1 MHTDRQTGPGSVVEV
16 SKRNRQH
23 ITEIIESWIIN
34 ATTFT
39 FTKPS
44 FLSRYG
50 EFLLSSHLENNTI
63 IGTEHVGKIIALYF
77 DKTDEKIL
85 KSILLYLASKLK
97 KNLLVLDYRAIVV
110 SNNKDQVTLSKMCST
125 CGLSFCLSCEVQIT
139 RFPKKFSRFFQ
150 HIAIEDCIIYV
161 PHMPGD
167 EEEENILNQIISSF
181 SLNNIFIRYDE
192 DRFPDLD
199 EEEDDEELLSQININ
214 HPVIKE
220 LLRINNVC
228 PPTELTYHTHVKK
241 SDVMITSSSEI
252 EVDDQD
258 QTLLTLTSLQK
269 KEEDLIFQRN
279 VFRIFSHF
287 VSKSNSISRHRL
299 SCINHPLLGKKDLS
313 SSEIEN
319 ICAMVIYF
327 SKLKGLRNRCFR
339 RSFDLHVEKQKN
351 SENEEKDGESLEKT
365 FTKYEQLVYDDA
377 FHPSSS
383 TRGTKDKKLS
393 STASGGNSI
402 FNWES
407 ISGTPKLALE
417 RMVLWPVKYPEFFQK
432 DSLLT
437 QTNKGILLYGPPG
450 SGKTFWAKSLA
461 KECKVPFLHVKPSTL
476 LNKYVGE
483 TEHLINGLF
492 SLATKLK
499 SCVIFLDEID
509 SLLGARTS
517 DESSHNRHM
526 KNQFM
531 LNWDGFQNGG
541 QVILIGATNRPFD
554 IDDAVIDRFSRRIF
568 VDFPNKSKRA
578 EMIKNMLQNENL
590 DSEIDFELL
599 SEKTEN
605 FSGRDLRNM
614 CMEAAYQMIG
624 DNVSAVPGGDGDM
637 TSSRGKKKR
646 KLHITTRHLIT
657 AISQIIPGVSK
668 DSESVEELRR
678 WSTRDSPNGNN
689 GSKILSYYS

>member
-1 MHTDRQTGPGSVVEV
+1 MHTGRQTGPGVEV
-16 SKRNRQH
+16 SKLNRQH
-23 ITEIIESWIIN
+23 INEIIESWIIN

-44 FLSRYG
+44 YLSRYG
-50 EFLLSSHLENNTI
+50 EFLLSSHLENNKI
-63 IGTEHVGKIIALYF
+63 IGTEHLGKIMALYF
-77 DKTDEKIL
+77 DKADEKIL

-97 KNLLVLDYRAIVV
+97 KNILVLDYRAIVV
-110 SNNKDQVTLSKMCST
+110 SDNKYQVTLSKICSI
-125 CGLSFCLSCEVQIT
+125 CGLSFCLSCEVQPS
-139 RFPKKFSRFFQ
+139 RLPKKFSRFFQ
-150 HIAIEDCIIYV
+150 HTAIEDCIIYV
-161 PHMPGD
+161 PHMPND
-167 EEEENILNQIISSF
+167 EEEENIFNQIISSF
-181 SLNNIFIRYDE
+181 SMNNIFIRYDE
-192 DRFPDLD
+192 DRFPNLD
-199 EEEDDEELLSQININ
+199 EEEDDEELLFQTN

-241 SDVMITSSSEI
+241 SDILVPSCSK
-252 EVDDQD
+252 VDDQ
-258 QTLLTLTSLQK
+258 TLTSLQM

-279 VFRIFSHF
+279 IFRIFSHF

-299 SCINHPLLGKKDLS
+299 SCINHPLLKKKDLS

-319 ICAMVIYF
+319 ICTMVIYF

-351 SENEEKDGESLEKT
+351 SENEEEDVESLEKT

-377 FHPSSS
+377 FYPSSC
-383 TRGTKDKKLS
+383 TLGTKDKKLS
-393 STASGGNSI
+393 STENAAPGGNSI
-402 FNWES
+402 FDWES
-407 ISGTPKLALE
+407 ISGTPKRALE

-461 KECKVPFLHVKPSTL
+461 KECKIPFLHVKPSTL

-517 DESSHNRHM
+517 HESSHSRHM

-541 QVILIGATNRPFD
+541 QVIVIGATNRPFD

-590 DSEIDFELL
+590 DSEINFELL

-614 CMEAAYQMIG
+614 CMEPPI
-624 DNVSAVPGGDGDM
+624 
-637 TSSRGKKKR
+637 K
-646 KLHITTRHLIT
+646 
-657 AISQIIPGVSK
+657 
-668 DSESVEELRR
+668 
-678 WSTRDSPNGNN
+678 
-689 GSKILSYYS
+689 